1 MTPMA
6 FDQLSRQQ
14 KVRYTWD
21 SGSYLL
27 TCFSNMIFHTLY
39 LVDGFFVEISSDANT
54 GEAVE
59 VSSFNNC
66 NSRIDDYIQ
75 TINLAELV

>member
-1 MTPMA
+1 MTPFA
-6 FDQLSRQQ
+6 FDHLSQNE
-14 KVRYTWD
+14 KIRYTWTRGD
-21 SGSYLL
+21 YLL

-54 GEAVE
+54 GNAVE
-59 VSSFNNC
+59 VEAFKDC
-66 NSRIDDYIQ
+66 KSRIDNYIQ